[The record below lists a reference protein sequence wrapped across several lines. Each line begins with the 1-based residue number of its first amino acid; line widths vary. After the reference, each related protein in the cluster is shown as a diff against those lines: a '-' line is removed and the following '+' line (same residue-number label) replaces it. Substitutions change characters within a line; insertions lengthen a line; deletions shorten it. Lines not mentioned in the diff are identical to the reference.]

1 MDGVVAPLLHDSEP
15 VNPDAVNTELPQLL
29 TTATI
34 GTATVPVGAAVP
46 LPATLVQPLIVWVT
60 VYVPAADTV
69 MDEVVAPLLHNKD
82 PVVPVAVN
90 TELPQL
96 FTTITVGATGIVFGA
111 DVPLP
116 AALVQLF
123 KVCVTL

>member
-1 MDGVVAPLLHDSEP
+1 MDGVVAPLLHDNEP

-29 TTATI
+29 TTATV
-34 GTATVPVGAAVP
+34 GTTIVPVGAAVP
-46 LPATLVQPLIVWVT
+46 LPATLVHPLIVWVT
-60 VYVPAADTV
+60 VYVPAAGTV
-69 MDEVVAPLLHNKD
+69 MDAVVSPVLQCKFV
-82 PVVPVAVN
+82 PVVVN

-96 FTTITVGATGIVFGA
+96 FTTVTVGGTGIVFGA

-116 AALVQLF
+116 DALVQLF

>member
-1 MDGVVAPLLHDSEP
+1 MDGVVAPLLHDNEP

-29 TTATI
+29 PTATI

-46 LPATLVQPLIVWVT
+46 LPDTLVQALIVWVT

-82 PVVPVAVN
+82 PVVAVAVN
-90 TELPQL
+90 TEPPQL
-96 FTTITVGATGIVFGA
+96 FTTVTVGGTGIVFGA

-116 AALVQLF
+116 AALVQPF